1 MTFCRPAVLA
11 AGALLV
17 VGSAA
22 ASAEQAVHDADPVAA
37 GDRIS
42 LGLDRP
48 TSRAQLFTQL
58 AGFVGA
64 ELTIRN
70 DPGDVGPMPLADLP
84 VAEALRRAAGP
95 CSLVLHYDEQGGISS
110 ILLIGRPGAV
120 VRPQP
125 RLPPAAQPDSMESSP
140 RDRRS
145 VAIRDVVELSY
156 RDDAVARTELT
167 RLAGDAEDPTV
178 RAAAISA
185 LASSGDPQA
194 SRTIDQKGFADS
206 EPAVRLQ
213 AARSLWQAL
222 GKQARPRLAAA
233 MAVEADPQVR
243 AGIGDILQ
251 APP

>member
-1 MTFCRPAVLA
+1 MTFCRPAVLT
-11 AGALLV
+11 AGVLLV
-17 VGSAA
+17 AGMAA
-22 ASAEQAVHDADPVAA
+22 ASAEQVAHDTDPVAD

-42 LGLDRP
+42 LRLDRP
-48 TSRAQLFTQL
+48 TPRAQLFTQI

-70 DPGDVGPMPLADLP
+70 DPGDVGPLPLADLP
-84 VAEALRRAAGP
+84 VAEALRRVAGS
-95 CSLVLHYDEQGGISS
+95 CSLVLHYDKQGEISS
-110 ILLIGRPGAV
+110 ILLIGRAGSASK
-120 VRPQP
+120 PQP
-125 RLPPAAQPDSMESSP
+125 LPPAAAASVEASP

-156 RDDAVARTELT
+156 RDDAAARTELM
-167 RLAGDAEDPTV
+167 RLAGDAEEPTV

-206 EPAVRLQ
+206 EPVVRLQ

-233 MAVEADPQVR
+233 MAVEPDPQVR
-243 AGIGDILQ
+243 AGINDILQ
-251 APP
+251 TTP

>member
-22 ASAEQAVHDADPVAA
+22 ASAEQAVHDGDPVAG

-42 LGLDRP
+42 LRLDRP
-48 TSRAQLFTQL
+48 TPRAQLFAQL

-95 CSLVLHYDEQGGISS
+95 CSLVLHYDKQGGISS
-110 ILLIGRPGAV
+110 ILLIGRPGST
-120 VRPQP
+120 P
-125 RLPPAAQPDSMESSP
+125 RTQPAAAPRPVAEESSP
-140 RDRRS
+140 RDQRS

-185 LASSGDPQA
+185 LAGSGDPQA

-243 AGIGDILQ
+243 AGIGDILRT
-251 APP
+251 PH

>member
-1 MTFCRPAVLA
+1 MTFRRAILA

-17 VGSAA
+17 VGIAA
-22 ASAEQAVHDADPVAA
+22 ASAEQVAHDADPVAD
-37 GDRIS
+37 GDRIA
-42 LGLDRP
+42 LRLDRP
-48 TSRAQLFTQL
+48 TPRAQLFAQI

-70 DPGDVGPMPLADLP
+70 DPGDVGPLPLADLP

-95 CSLVLHYDEQGGISS
+95 CSLVLRYDKQGEISS
-110 ILLIGRPGAV
+110 ILLIGRAGSAT
-120 VRPQP
+120 RSQP
-125 RLPPAAQPDSMESSP
+125 LPPAAPQPVSEESSP

-156 RDDAVARTELT
+156 RDDATARTELM
-167 RLAGDAEDPTV
+167 RLAGDAEDPRV

-206 EPAVRLQ
+206 EPVVRLQ

-233 MAVEADPQVR
+233 MAVEPDPQVR
-243 AGIGDILQ
+243 AGIDDILQ
-251 APP
+251 TPP